1 MKNSAASPRSE
12 WKPRFWEGAAVVS
25 GLCGLAAF
33 AVWWFYSRGYILYYG
48 DAQAHLNISR
58 SIIDSRTPGYE
69 QIGSVWLPLL
79 HVICLP
85 WVGSTWLWSTGLA
98 GSIPVSVCF
107 VIAGTS
113 FYFAAKDAYKSRIAA
128 LVVLCCFAL
137 NPNILYLSAIPM
149 TEIVFVAG
157 VAVTL
162 LCLLRFKDTQHKG
175 WIALG
180 VLASWAM
187 SLTRYDGWF
196 LIPFAAIWFASFA
209 RSRRGSL
216 LIAFGLLASLAP
228 LYWCAHCWWETGNAL
243 DFYNGP
249 YSAKAIQGGKPYPGY
264 HDWRIALLYYAKAG
278 QLCSGWGLTLLGI
291 AGVAYALATRIV
303 SKLGFLCLTPL
314 FYIWSLHSSGNPI
327 FVPQLYPHGYY
338 NSRYGIAVVAL
349 AAFAAGAL
357 VLPLAAKY
365 RKLALIVP
373 LLSVLPW
380 LLHPGVENWICWKE
394 SQVNSVARRA
404 WTQAAASY
412 LHASYS
418 RGQGILAP
426 FGDLTGIFCKS
437 GIPLSEVLHEGGG
450 AAWAANTTRPDLIH
464 QESLA
469 IVQAGS
475 TLSGKIE
482 NNASVYRLIYRFEEP
497 GAPALQIFKRTQ

>member
-1 MKNSAASPRSE
+1 
-12 WKPRFWEGAAVVS
+12 
-25 GLCGLAAF
+25 
-33 AVWWFYSRGYILYYG
+33 
-48 DAQAHLNISR
+48 
-58 SIIDSRTPGYE
+58 
-69 QIGSVWLPLL
+69 
-79 HVICLP
+79 
-85 WVGSTWLWSTGLA
+85 
-98 GSIPVSVCF
+98 
-107 VIAGTS
+107 
-113 FYFAAKDAYKSRIAA
+113 
-128 LVVLCCFAL
+128 
-137 NPNILYLSAIPM
+137 
-149 TEIVFVAG
+149 
-157 VAVTL
+157 
-162 LCLLRFKDTQHKG
+162 
-175 WIALG
+175 
-180 VLASWAM
+180 
-187 SLTRYDGWF
+187 
-196 LIPFAAIWFASFA
+196 
-209 RSRRGSL
+209 
-216 LIAFGLLASLAP
+216 
-228 LYWCAHCWWETGNAL
+228 
-243 DFYNGP
+243 
-249 YSAKAIQGGKPYPGY
+249 
-264 HDWRIALLYYAKAG
+264 
-278 QLCSGWGLTLLGI
+278 LTLLGI

-412 LHASYS
+412 IRANYG

-426 FGDLTGIFCKS
+426 FGDLAGIFCKS

-464 QESLA
+464 QESFA
-469 IVQAGS
+469 IVQEGS
-475 TLSGKIE
+475 KLSGKIE
-482 NNASVYRLIYRFEEP
+482 NAASVYRLVYHFETP